1 MIIQWLA
8 ASVAGIPL
16 LIYYTAGHPE
26 LVKFD
31 TVVRI
36 LIDRKW
42 SVKDLTQAALRYA
55 SHVIDGHEVT
65 VALFDDVI
73 GV

>member
-1 MIIQWLA
+1 MA
-8 ASVAGIPL
+8 ASVAGVPL
-16 LIYYTAGHPE
+16 LIYYTAGHQD

-42 SVKDLTQAALRYA
+42 CVKDLTQAALRYA
-55 SHVIDGHEVT
+55 SHVINGQDD
-65 VALFDDVI
+65 VAMTLFDDII
-73 GV
+73 GM

>member
-8 ASVAGIPL
+8 ASVAGAPAL
-16 LIYYTAGHPE
+16 VYYTAGHRE
-26 LVKFD
+26 LAKLD
-31 TVVRI
+31 TVCRI

-55 SHVIDGHEVT
+55 SQLLNGQEVT
-65 VALFDDVI
+65 MTLFEDII